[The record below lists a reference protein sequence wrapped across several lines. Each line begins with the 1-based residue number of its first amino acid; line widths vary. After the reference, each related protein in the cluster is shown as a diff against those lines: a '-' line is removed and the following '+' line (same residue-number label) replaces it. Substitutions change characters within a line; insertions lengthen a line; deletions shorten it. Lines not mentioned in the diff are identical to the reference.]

1 MDAAARDV
9 IEEAGFGKSYLE
21 SVGYGVGLRQS
32 EFYPVI
38 GRGRPEIIEADMVID
53 LLLPTIYRKGI
64 GGPRITDII
73 HVGESEN
80 ELFTNYPRDLV
91 RI

>member
-1 MDAAARDV
+1 
-9 IEEAGFGKSYLE
+9 
-21 SVGYGVGLRQS
+21 
-32 EFYPVI
+32 
-38 GRGRPEIIEADMVID
+38 MVID